1 MFIVE
6 SYGLAVFLCF
16 ITMLC
21 WVSWANTQKLS
32 KDSWSFPL
40 FYWDYCIGVV
50 ILSLFFGLTLGSS
63 GDEGRSFIQDLVQ
76 ADISSYISAL
86 IGGVIFNLANLLIV
100 AAISIAG
107 MAVAFPVGIG
117 IALVLGVLINYIATP
132 IGNPLILFIG
142 VLIVTVAIILDALAY
157 KKLSFSN
164 KKNTPS
170 KGILISI
177 LGGILMGFF
186 YRFVA
191 ASMSS
196 DFINPQEGLFTPY
209 SAVFIFCIGIFLS
222 NFLWNS
228 YFMYKPIEGNQVSY
242 FDYFKNGNTK
252 THLVGVLGGIIWCI
266 GMSLSMLSSE
276 KAGYAISYGLG
287 QGATMVAAAW
297 GVFVWK
303 EFKNA
308 PKGTNTLITLM
319 FVFFIIGLILIIL
332 SKLI

>member
-1 MFIVE
+1 
-6 SYGLAVFLCF
+6 
-16 ITMLC
+16 
-21 WVSWANTQKLS
+21 
-32 KDSWSFPL
+32 
-40 FYWDYCIGVV
+40 
-50 ILSLFFGLTLGSS
+50 
-63 GDEGRSFIQDLVQ
+63 
-76 ADISSYISAL
+76 
-86 IGGVIFNLANLLIV
+86 
-100 AAISIAG
+100 
-107 MAVAFPVGIG
+107 
-117 IALVLGVLINYIATP
+117 
-132 IGNPLILFIG
+132 
-142 VLIVTVAIILDALAY
+142 
-157 KKLSFSN
+157 
-164 KKNTPS
+164 
-170 KGILISI
+170 
-177 LGGILMGFF
+177 MGFF

-228 YFMYKPIEGNQVSY
+228 YFMYRPIEGNQVSY

-252 THLVGVLGGIIWCI
+252 THLFGMLGGTIWCI